1 MSGGESKEE
10 KRTGDD
16 KIWWRWSVKE
26 MILRYWND
34 PPISVIYDPNDAY
47 IERQMEDDEVVRRYL
62 ELDDEARRYIEEK
75 KLYNSN
81 NAEICG
87 CSQHADGKTL
97 NGQQPYEH
105 IRWP

>member
-1 MSGGESKEE
+1 
-10 KRTGDD
+10 
-16 KIWWRWSVKE
+16 
-26 MILRYWND
+26 
-34 PPISVIYDPNDAY
+34 
-47 IERQMEDDEVVRRYL
+47 MEDDEVVRRYL

-105 IRWP
+105 IR